1 MAFADPT
8 APYTNADLA
17 AMIDEKWSSM
27 VLEPVFAKAVASN
40 FFTNLSEF
48 VSESGDTV

>member
-8 APYTNADLA
+8 APYTAADLA

-27 VLEPVFAKAVASN
+27 VLEPNFAKSVASN